1 MIFAAVIQYGS
12 DKSKIAEIRPSH
24 RQYLLSL
31 RDAGKM
37 AINGPFGDDS
47 GALIVYSAE
56 TKEDVESMIQ
66 ADPFAKA
73 GVFATWTI
81 RQWNPVFINRS
92 LLPE

>member
-1 MIFAAVIQYGS
+1 MIFAAVIQYGP

-24 RQYLLSL
+24 RQYLLGL

-56 TKEDVESMIQ
+56 TKDDVEAMLKE
-66 ADPFAKA
+66 DPFAKA
-73 GVFATWTI
+73 GVFASWTI

>member
-1 MIFAAVIQYGS
+1 MIFAAVIQYGP
-12 DKSKIAEIRPSH
+12 DKAKIAEVRPSH
-24 RQYLLSL
+24 RQYLLGL

-56 TKEDVESMIQ
+56 TKEEVDAMLRE
-66 ADPFAKA
+66 DPFAKA
-73 GVFATWTI
+73 GVFASWTI
-81 RQWNPVFINRS
+81 RQWNPAFINRS